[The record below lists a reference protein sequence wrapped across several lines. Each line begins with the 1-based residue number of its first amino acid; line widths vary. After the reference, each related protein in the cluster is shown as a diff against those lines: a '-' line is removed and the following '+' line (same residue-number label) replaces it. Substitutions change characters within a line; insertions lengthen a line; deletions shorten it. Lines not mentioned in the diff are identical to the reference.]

1 MKRYLYLRE
10 DVILET
16 AEASREPG
24 AELLVVLDEDR
35 LYALP
40 EEAVFIGTAPPCQL
54 VSKRRNSLR
63 FSARTANSVCARVC
77 FIETAD
83 AFRREACGFNA
94 EISYTSGRVCSVFGE
109 TALCFRGRR

>member
-35 LYALP
+35 L
-40 EEAVFIGTAPPCQL
+40 
-54 VSKRRNSLR
+54 
-63 FSARTANSVCARVC
+63 
-77 FIETAD
+77 
-83 AFRREACGFNA
+83 
-94 EISYTSGRVCSVFGE
+94 
-109 TALCFRGRR
+109 

>member
-54 VSKRRNSLR
+54 VSKEKEFFAVLRPNGEFCLRAGVLYRNGRR
-63 FSARTANSVCARVC
+63 FSEGSVRLQ
-77 FIETAD
+77 
-83 AFRREACGFNA
+83 CGDKL
-94 EISYTSGRVCSVFGE
+94 YFGE
-109 TALCFRGRR
+109 SLLCFRGDRKSVV